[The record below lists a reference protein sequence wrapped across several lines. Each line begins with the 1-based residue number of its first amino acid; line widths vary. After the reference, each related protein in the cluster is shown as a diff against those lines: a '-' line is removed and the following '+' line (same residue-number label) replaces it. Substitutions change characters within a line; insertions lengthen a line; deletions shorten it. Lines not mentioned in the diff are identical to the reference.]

1 MFYQH
6 LLRQGREAVVVAHEL
21 DVVSTEYSE
30 ESPMQATDMVS
41 ALIIY
46 YFYCYDFPCNHAVYV
61 PLSLGMPEYKST
73 SFPGSSPTPGDE

>member
-1 MFYQH
+1 M
-6 LLRQGREAVVVAHEL
+6 VVAHEL

-46 YFYCYDFPCNHAVYV
+46 CFHCYDFPCNLAVYV
-61 PLSLGMPEYKST
+61 RLYLGMPE
-73 SFPGSSPTPGDE
+73 